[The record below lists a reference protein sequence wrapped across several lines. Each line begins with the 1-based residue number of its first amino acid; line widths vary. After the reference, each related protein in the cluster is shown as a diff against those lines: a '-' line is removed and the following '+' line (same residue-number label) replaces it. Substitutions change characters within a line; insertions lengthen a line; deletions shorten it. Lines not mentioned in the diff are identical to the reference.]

1 MYYYLKKTDLQTPQ
15 NQSTQ
20 TNEENND
27 GIRTNETT
35 PELAMKGENQNET
48 NMINYAAT

>member
-1 MYYYLKKTDLQTPQ
+1 MYYNLKKIDSQTPQ

-27 GIRTNETT
+27 GIKTNETT
-35 PELAMKGENQNET
+35 PELAMMGENQTET
-48 NMINYAAT
+48 NMTNHAAT